1 MGDRSKKSR
10 RVKFEILLVGHR
22 FELGEGPF
30 YDGTNCILYWVD
42 IIAGEAWSLSPTSG
56 AIRKWSLGQ
65 PVSAVVPRAKG
76 GLLVALA
83 NGLAFL
89 DPETGKHMPFVSPE
103 GAASG
108 NRSNEARVDP
118 QGRFWL
124 GTMQNNIGAAGE
136 DLPITRSQGALY
148 RILPDGAVTR
158 MEKDIG
164 ISNTLCW
171 DEERGRLYFADTLA
185 GVIYA
190 YDWDGATG
198 AIANRRVFAAPHE
211 RGFPDGSALDAEGY
225 LWNARWGGSCLI
237 RYAPD
242 GRVDRIIDV
251 PVQQPTS
258 CVFAGDDLKTL
269 YVTSA
274 RAGLGDAANE
284 FDGALLRAS
293 VNVAGQACTAFA
305 G

>member
-1 MGDRSKKSR
+1 M
-10 RVKFEILLVGHR
+10 KFEALLAGHR

-30 YDGTNCILYWVD
+30 YDGTSRTLYWVD
-42 IIAGEAWSLSPTSG
+42 IIAGEAWSLKPATG
-56 AIRKWSLGQ
+56 ETRTWSFNQ
-65 PVSAVVPRAKG
+65 PVSAVVPRKSG

-83 NGLAFL
+83 NGLVFL
-89 DPETGKHMPFVSPE
+89 DPETGKHTPFVAPE
-103 GAASG
+103 AADSG

-124 GTMQNNIGAAGE
+124 GTMQNNIGSAGE
-136 DLPITRSQGALY
+136 DLPITRSHGALY
-148 RILPDGAVTR
+148 RVTPDGAVTR

-171 DEERGRLYFADTLA
+171 DEARGRLYFADTRA
-185 GVIYA
+185 GVIYV

-198 AIANRRVFAAPHE
+198 EIANRRGFAGPHE

-242 GRVDRIIDV
+242 GRIDRIIDV

-274 RAGLGDAANE
+274 RAGLGETANE
-284 FDGALLRAS
+284 FDGALLRAPAD
-293 VNVAGQACTAFA
+293 VAGQACTSFA

>member
-1 MGDRSKKSR
+1 MNFVPLLDSR
-10 RVKFEILLVGHR
+10 R

-30 YDGTNCILYWVD
+30 YDRATRALYWVD
-42 IIAGEAWSLSPTSG
+42 IIAGEAWSLSLTSK
-56 AIRKWSLGQ
+56 ATRTWSFDQ
-65 PVSAVVPRAKG
+65 PVSAVVPRQSG

-89 DPETGKHMPFVSPE
+89 DPETGRHTPFVAPE
-103 GAASG
+103 GADSG

-124 GTMQNNIGAAGE
+124 GTMQNNIGPAGE

-148 RILPDGAVTR
+148 RVTPDGAVTR
-158 MEKDIG
+158 MEKDVG

-171 DEERGRLYFADTLA
+171 DEPRGRLYFADTRA
-185 GVIYA
+185 GVIYV
-190 YDWDGATG
+190 YDWNGATG
-198 AIANRRVFAAPHE
+198 EIANRRVFAGPHE
-211 RGFPDGSALDAEGY
+211 RGFPDGSALDVDGY
-225 LWNARWGGSCLI
+225 LWNARWGGSCII

-242 GRVDRIIDV
+242 GRIDRIIDV

-274 RAGLGDAANE
+274 RTGLGPQANE
-284 FDGALLRAS
+284 LDGALLRAS
-293 VNVAGQACTAFA
+293 VDIAGQACTAFA

>member
-1 MGDRSKKSR
+1 M
-10 RVKFEILLVGHR
+10 KFVSLLADKR
-22 FELGEGPF
+22 FQLGEGPF
-30 YDGTNCILYWVD
+30 YDGASRTLYWVD
-42 IIAGEAWSLSPTSG
+42 IIAGEAWSLSPSSG
-56 AIRKWSLGQ
+56 ATRKWAFNQ
-65 PVSAVVPRAKG
+65 PVSAVVPRKSG

-89 DPETGKHMPFVSPE
+89 DPETGKHTPFVAPE
-103 GAASG
+103 GPASG

-124 GTMQNNIGAAGE
+124 GTMQNNIGPDGG

-148 RILPDGAVTR
+148 RVMPDGAVTR

-171 DEERGRLYFADTLA
+171 DEARGRLYFADTLA
-185 GVIYA
+185 GVIYI

-198 AIANRRVFAAPHE
+198 EIANRRVFAAPHE
-211 RGFPDGSALDAEGY
+211 RGFPDGSALDADGY
-225 LWNARWGGSCLI
+225 LWNARWGGSCII

-242 GRVDRIIDV
+242 GRIDRIIDV

-258 CVFAGDDLKTL
+258 CVFAGDDLTTL

-284 FDGALLRAS
+284 VDGALLRAS
-293 VNVAGQACTAFA
+293 VDVAGQACTAFA

>member
-1 MGDRSKKSR
+1 MHFTPVLPDR
-10 RVKFEILLVGHR
+10 R
-22 FELGEGPF
+22 FKLGEGPF
-30 YDGTNCILYWVD
+30 YDGAARALYWVD
-42 IIAGEAWSLSPTSG
+42 IIAGEAWSLNLASG
-56 AIRKWSLGQ
+56 ATRTWSFDQ
-65 PVSAVVPRAKG
+65 PVSAVVPRQSG

-83 NGLAFL
+83 DGLAFL
-89 DPETGKHMPFVSPE
+89 DPETGKHTPFVAPE
-103 GAASG
+103 SEDSG

-124 GTMQNNIGAAGE
+124 GTMQNNIGPAGE
-136 DLPITRSQGALY
+136 DLPITSSQGALY
-148 RILPDGAVTR
+148 RVTPDGAVTR

-171 DEERGRLYFADTLA
+171 DEARGRLYFADTLA
-185 GVIYA
+185 GVIFV

-198 AIANRRVFAAPHE
+198 EIANRRVFAGPHE
-211 RGFPDGSALDAEGY
+211 RGFPDGSALDSQGY

-242 GRVDRIIDV
+242 GRIDRIIDV

-293 VNVAGQACTAFA
+293 VDVAGQACTAFA

>member
-1 MGDRSKKSR
+1 MLFVPVLPDQ
-10 RVKFEILLVGHR
+10 R
-22 FELGEGPF
+22 FKLGEGPF
-30 YDGTNCILYWVD
+30 YDGTCRTLYWVD
-42 IIAGEAWSLSPTSG
+42 IIAGEAWSLSLASG
-56 AIRKWSLGQ
+56 DSHTWRFGQ
-65 PVSAVVPRAKG
+65 PVSAIVPRQNG

-83 NGLAFL
+83 DGLAFL
-89 DPETGKHMPFVSPE
+89 DPANGKHTPFVAPE

-124 GTMQNNIGAAGE
+124 GTMQNNIGPSGE

-148 RILPDGAVTR
+148 RVTPDGAITR
-158 MEKDIG
+158 MEKNIG

-171 DEERGRLYFADTLA
+171 DEARGRLYFADTRA

-190 YDWDGATG
+190 YDWDSATG
-198 AIANRRVFAAPHE
+198 EIANRRVFAGHHE
-211 RGFPDGSALDAEGY
+211 RGFPDGSALDADGY

-242 GRVDRIIDV
+242 GRIDRIVDV

-274 RAGLGDAANE
+274 RAGLGETANE
-284 FDGALLRAS
+284 LDGALLRAS
-293 VNVAGQACTAFA
+293 VDVAGQACTPFA

>member
-1 MGDRSKKSR
+1 MHFESALADHRST
-10 RVKFEILLVGHR
+10 
-22 FELGEGPF
+22 LGEGPH
-30 YDGTNCILYWVD
+30 YDAVNRTLYWVD
-42 IIAGEAWSLSPTSG
+42 IVAGKAWSLSLATG
-56 AIRKWSLGQ
+56 TMRTWSFSQ
-65 PVSAVVPRAKG
+65 PVSAVVPRKAG

-83 NGLAFL
+83 SGLAFL
-89 DPETGKHMPFVSPE
+89 DPETGRHTPFVAPE

-124 GTMQNNIGAAGE
+124 GTMQNNIGPAGE

-148 RILPDGAVTR
+148 RVMPVGAVTR

-171 DEERGRLYFADTLA
+171 DEARGRLYFADTRA
-185 GVIYA
+185 VVIYV
-190 YDWDGATG
+190 YDWDGAMG
-198 AIANRRVFAAPHE
+198 EIANRRVFAGPHE
-211 RGFPDGSALDAEGY
+211 RGFPDGSALDADGY
-225 LWNARWGGSCLI
+225 LWNARWGGSCII

-242 GRVDRIIDV
+242 GRIDRIIDV

-284 FDGALLRAS
+284 FDGALLSAS
-293 VNVAGQACTAFA
+293 VDVAGQACTSFA

>member
-1 MGDRSKKSR
+1 MSFKSVLAKK
-10 RVKFEILLVGHR
+10 R
-22 FELGEGPF
+22 FGLGEGPF
-30 YDGTNCILYWVD
+30 YDAAARALYWVD
-42 IIAGEAWSLSPTSG
+42 IIAGEAWSLSLASG
-56 AIRKWSLGQ
+56 ATRTWSFDQ
-65 PVSAVVPRAKG
+65 PVSAVVPRQNG
-76 GLLVALA
+76 GLLLALA
-83 NGLAFL
+83 DGLVFL
-89 DPETGKHMPFVSPE
+89 DPETGGHTAFVAPE
-103 GAASG
+103 GKGSG

-124 GTMQNNIGAAGE
+124 GTMQNNIGPAGE

-148 RILPDGAVTR
+148 RVTPDGAVTR
-158 MEKDIG
+158 MEKNIG

-171 DEERGRLYFADTLA
+171 DEERGRLYFADTRA
-185 GVIYA
+185 GVIYV
-190 YDWDGATG
+190 YDWNGAKG
-198 AIANRRVFAAPHE
+198 EIANRRVFASPHE
-211 RGFPDGSALDAEGY
+211 RGFPDGSALDVEGY
-225 LWNARWGGSCLI
+225 LWNARWGGSCII

-242 GRVDRIIDV
+242 GRIDRIIDV

-274 RAGLGDAANE
+274 RAGLGEAANE

-293 VNVAGQACTAFA
+293 VDVAGQACTPFA

>member
-1 MGDRSKKSR
+1 M
-10 RVKFEILLVGHR
+10 
-22 FELGEGPF
+22 
-30 YDGTNCILYWVD
+30 
-42 IIAGEAWSLSPTSG
+42 
-56 AIRKWSLGQ
+56 
-65 PVSAVVPRAKG
+65 
-76 GLLVALA
+76 
-83 NGLAFL
+83 
-89 DPETGKHMPFVSPE
+89 
-103 GAASG
+103 
-108 NRSNEARVDP
+108 
-118 QGRFWL
+118 
-124 GTMQNNIGAAGE
+124 
-136 DLPITRSQGALY
+136 
-148 RILPDGAVTR
+148 
-158 MEKDIG
+158 
-164 ISNTLCW
+164 
-171 DEERGRLYFADTLA
+171 
-185 GVIYA
+185 IYA

>member
-1 MGDRSKKSR
+1 MNFVPLLDSR
-10 RVKFEILLVGHR
+10 R

-30 YDGTNCILYWVD
+30 YDRATRALYWVD
-42 IIAGEAWSLSPTSG
+42 IIAGEAWSLSLTSK
-56 AIRKWSLGQ
+56 ATRTWSFDQ
-65 PVSAVVPRAKG
+65 PVSAVVPRQSG

-89 DPETGKHMPFVSPE
+89 DPETGRHTPFVAPE
-103 GAASG
+103 GADSG

-124 GTMQNNIGAAGE
+124 GTMQNNIGPAGE
-136 DLPITRSQGALY
+136 NLPITRSQGALY
-148 RILPDGAVTR
+148 RVTADGAVTR
-158 MEKDIG
+158 MEKDVG

-171 DEERGRLYFADTLA
+171 DEARGRLYFADTRA

-198 AIANRRVFAAPHE
+198 EIANRRVFAGPHE
-211 RGFPDGSALDAEGY
+211 RGFPDGSAIDSQGY
-225 LWNARWGGSCLI
+225 LWNARWGGSCII

-242 GRVDRIIDV
+242 GRIDRIIDV
-251 PVQQPTS
+251 PVKQPTS

-274 RAGLGDAANE
+274 RTGLGPQANE
-284 FDGALLRAS
+284 LDGALLRAS
-293 VNVAGQACTAFA
+293 VDIAGQACTAFA

>member
-1 MGDRSKKSR
+1 M
-10 RVKFEILLVGHR
+10 KFEALLADRR
-22 FELGEGPF
+22 FKLGEGPF
-30 YDGTNCILYWVD
+30 YDGVSRTLYWVD
-42 IIAGEAWSLSPTSG
+42 IIAREAWSLNISTG
-56 AIRKWSLGQ
+56 VTRTWSFNQ
-65 PVSAVVPRAKG
+65 PVSAIVPRQSG

-89 DPETGKHMPFVSPE
+89 DPETGTHTPFVAPE
-103 GAASG
+103 GADSG

-124 GTMQNNIGAAGE
+124 GTMQNNIGPAGE
-136 DLPITRSQGALY
+136 NLPITRAQGALY
-148 RILPDGAVTR
+148 RVTADGAVTR
-158 MEKDIG
+158 METDIG

-185 GVIYA
+185 GVIFV

-198 AIANRRVFAAPHE
+198 EIANRRVFAGPHE
-211 RGFPDGSALDAEGY
+211 RGFPDGSALDADGF

-274 RAGLGDAANE
+274 RAGLGATASE
-284 FDGALLRAS
+284 LDGALLRAPAD
-293 VNVAGQACTAFA
+293 VAGQACTPFA

>member
-1 MGDRSKKSR
+1 MNFKSVLAKK
-10 RVKFEILLVGHR
+10 R

-30 YDGTNCILYWVD
+30 YDAAARALYWVD
-42 IIAGEAWSLSPTSG
+42 IIAGEAWSLSLASG
-56 AIRKWSLGQ
+56 STRTWSFDQ
-65 PVSAVVPRAKG
+65 PVSAVVPRQND

-83 NGLAFL
+83 DGLAFL
-89 DPETGKHMPFVSPE
+89 DPETGGHTAFVAPE
-103 GAASG
+103 GKGSG

-124 GTMQNNIGAAGE
+124 GTMQNNIGPAGE
-136 DLPITRSQGALY
+136 DLPITHSQGALY
-148 RILPDGAVTR
+148 RVTPDGAVTR
-158 MEKDIG
+158 MEKNIG

-171 DEERGRLYFADTLA
+171 DEARGRLYFADTRA
-185 GVIYA
+185 GVIYV
-190 YDWDGATG
+190 YDWNGATG
-198 AIANRRVFAAPHE
+198 EIANRRVFASPHE
-211 RGFPDGSALDAEGY
+211 RGFPDGSALDVEGC
-225 LWNARWGGSCLI
+225 LWNARWGGSCII

-242 GRVDRIIDV
+242 GRIDRIIDV

-274 RAGLGDAANE
+274 RAGLGEAAND

-293 VNVAGQACTAFA
+293 VDVAGQACTAFA

>member
-1 MGDRSKKSR
+1 MSRLESMSFDSVLAKK
-10 RVKFEILLVGHR
+10 R

-30 YDGTNCILYWVD
+30 YDGATRALYWVD
-42 IIAGEAWSLSPTSG
+42 IIAGEVWSLKTDSG
-56 AIRKWSLGQ
+56 ETRTWGFDE
-65 PVSAVVPRAKG
+65 PVSAVVPRQSG
-76 GLLVALA
+76 GLLIALA
-83 NGLAFL
+83 NGLVFL
-89 DPETGKHMPFVSPE
+89 DPETGKHTPFVAPE
-103 GAASG
+103 GKDSG

-124 GTMQNNIGAAGE
+124 GTMQNNIGSAGE

-148 RILPDGAVTR
+148 RVMPDGAVTR

-171 DEERGRLYFADTLA
+171 DEARGRLYFADTLA
-185 GVIYA
+185 GVIFV

-198 AIANRRVFAAPHE
+198 EIANRRVFAGPHE

-225 LWNARWGGSCLI
+225 LWNARWGGSCII

-242 GRVDRIIDV
+242 GRINRIIDV

-284 FDGALLRAS
+284 LDGALLCAS
-293 VNVAGQACTAFA
+293 VDVAGQACTAFA

>member
-1 MGDRSKKSR
+1 MNFVPLLDSR
-10 RVKFEILLVGHR
+10 R

-30 YDGTNCILYWVD
+30 YDRATRALYWVD
-42 IIAGEAWSLSPTSG
+42 IIAGEAWSLSLTSK
-56 AIRKWSLGQ
+56 ATRTWSFDQ
-65 PVSAVVPRAKG
+65 PVSAVVPRQSG

-89 DPETGKHMPFVSPE
+89 DPETGRHTPFVAPE
-103 GAASG
+103 GAGSG

-124 GTMQNNIGAAGE
+124 GTMQNNIGPAGE

-148 RILPDGAVTR
+148 RVTADGAVTR
-158 MEKDIG
+158 MEKNIG

-171 DEERGRLYFADTLA
+171 DEVRGRLYFADTRA

-198 AIANRRVFAAPHE
+198 EIANRRVFAGPHE
-211 RGFPDGSALDAEGY
+211 RGFPDGSALDVDGY
-225 LWNARWGGSCLI
+225 LWNARWGGSCII

-242 GRVDRIIDV
+242 GRIDRIIDV

-258 CVFAGDDLKTL
+258 CAFAGDDLKTL

-274 RAGLGDAANE
+274 RAGLGPQANE

-293 VNVAGQACTAFA
+293 VDIAGQACTAFA